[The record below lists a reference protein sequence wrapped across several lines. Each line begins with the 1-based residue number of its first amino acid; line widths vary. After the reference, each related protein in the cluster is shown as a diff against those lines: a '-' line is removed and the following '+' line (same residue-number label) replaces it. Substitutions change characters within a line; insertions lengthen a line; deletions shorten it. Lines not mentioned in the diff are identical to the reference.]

1 MPVSKKK
8 ARTSA
13 DAREASPSPAD
24 ALIAKVRSGTSRA
37 MPPLA
42 ALDAL
47 RKILEHNDVTSA
59 PTKRVGSQAAI
70 DMLQEHYGWQG
81 SSLSSL
87 NNLCRRAFGRKSW
100 GTP

>member
-1 MPVSKKK
+1 MP
-8 ARTSA
+8 T
-13 DAREASPSPAD
+13 SPAD
-24 ALIAKVRSGTSRA
+24 ALIASVKHGTSRA
-37 MPPLA
+37 LPPPE
-42 ALDAL
+42 ALEAL
-47 RKILEHNDVTSA
+47 RKVIAHNDHTSA

-81 SSLSSL
+81 TSLSSL